1 MTHTHTHARERTH
14 AHPLELSSC
23 ALIVRCAGVLNQ
35 AFRSELRK
43 TITDFSRHLVME
55 AALSRID
62 TEGASVRVQLRG
74 TGLRALRCSCGA

>member
-1 MTHTHTHARERTH
+1 M
-14 AHPLELSSC
+14 
-23 ALIVRCAGVLNQ
+23 RCAGVLNQ